1 MRNLSIVACDGAWC
15 GRCYRQS
22 NKDAFPVLSPRDL
35 DDALIDDEHMEED
48 EDKQRFKE
56 GRDGDHL
63 LTPFQCDVCH
73 FLNMQH
79 RFPVEGRA
87 TDDLLLMCI
96 RRANLDAMWSRER
109 STVAQNRREGIR
121 YASLCDALGLPV
133 DKAYPPRG
141 PYPETDECGMK
152 LACTMLLRSMNP
164 GKNATTVQFDTM
176 RKLRSH
182 VSNYVHALRDG
193 TGATFVGEDA
203 HANTLSNSATNSPW
217 FCRFI
222 RGCHRRM
229 GDVWLPDR
237 PVMLAELKASL
248 ELLEG
253 DWTSMALDPTGQI
266 QAGLTACVLIAGF
279 FGALRGEEIVRV
291 DAGAMLSHWDE
302 SVAFTEAPHIP
313 LMLVG
318 RFKREIG
325 EKVFTQP
332 LAMESKSGVTIMIW
346 FFRTIDLLNR
356 NGQAVGPLFKN
367 EKNKRASVAELDLMV
382 HAVLKRVQAKWPNL
396 IPDHVKVAD
405 EYSSLRSFRR
415 GATAEAQNA
424 NIPEEVIVA
433 NNRWRKHSRARG
445 SLPSMSMMERYTDAK
460 ANVKALIR
468 FSGGL

>member
-1 MRNLSIVACDGAWC
+1 
-15 GRCYRQS
+15 
-22 NKDAFPVLSPRDL
+22 
-35 DDALIDDEHMEED
+35 MEED
-48 EDKQRFKE
+48 DDPLRFKE

-63 LTPFQCDVCH
+63 MTPFQCDLCH
-73 FLNMQH
+73 FVNMQH
-79 RFPVEGRA
+79 RFPVEGRT

-109 STVAQNRREGIR
+109 STVAQNRREGLR
-121 YASLCDALGLPV
+121 FAGLCTTLGLSV
-133 DKAYPPRG
+133 EEAYPPRG
-141 PYPETDECGMK
+141 PYSENDEFGMK
-152 LACTMLLRSMNP
+152 LACTMLLRSLSP
-164 GKNATTVQFDTM
+164 GKNAATVQFDTM

-182 VSNYVHALRDG
+182 VSNYVHASKDG
-193 TGATFVGEDA
+193 TGATFVGEDS
-203 HANTLSNSATNSPW
+203 HANTLSNSTTNSPW
-217 FCRFI
+217 FRRFM

-237 PVMLAELKASL
+237 PVMIAEVKASL
-248 ELLEG
+248 ELLED
-253 DWTSMALDPTGQI
+253 DWNAMARDPVGKI
-266 QAGLTACVLIAGF
+266 QAGLTACAMIAGF

-291 DAGAMLSHWDE
+291 DAGSMMSHWDE
-302 SVAFTEAPHIP
+302 SVSYTEAPHIP

-325 EKVFTQP
+325 EKIFTQP
-332 LAMESKSGVTIMIW
+332 LAIESNSGVTIMLW
-346 FFRTIDLLNR
+346 FFRTLDLLHR
-356 NGQAVGPLFKN
+356 NGEAGGPLFKN
-367 EKNKRASVAELDLMV
+367 PKNKRASVADLDVML
-382 HAVLKRVQAKWPNL
+382 HAILSRVQAKWPNV
-396 IPDHVKVAD
+396 IPDHVKVNE